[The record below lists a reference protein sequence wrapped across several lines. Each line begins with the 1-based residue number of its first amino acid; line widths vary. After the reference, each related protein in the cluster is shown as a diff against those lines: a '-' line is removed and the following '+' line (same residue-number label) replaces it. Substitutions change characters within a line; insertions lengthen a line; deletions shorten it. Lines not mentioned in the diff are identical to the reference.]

1 MLENKKARSRLIIT
15 LKDLL
20 KSIDIFMISSLTH
33 VYTSFSLIIFF
44 CSDLMNY
51 LESVEDREGVGDGG
65 GPPAANGA
73 LPILNRSPLNSK

>member
-1 MLENKKARSRLIIT
+1 MTSIGLISLIKNAPCGS
-15 LKDLL
+15 KDDYF
-20 KSIDIFMISSLTH
+20 SYFHSSCQLGLNS
-33 VYTSFSLIIFF
+33 SFFLIIFF

-51 LESVEDREGVGDGG
+51 LESVEDREGDGDG